1 MKIKIILISILFLF
15 VCIAFSACTSCQFAP
30 DREDFDSELAFMLA
44 DCNYR
49 NHNSPLACV
58 ELAKRYNDRDSGKEQ
73 REILSFCKDSENYPS
88 GWDNE
93 KCRMFLKQR

>member
-1 MKIKIILISILFLF
+1 MKIIPSIFLSSLIFIG
-15 VCIAFSACTSCQFAP
+15 CTSCQFAP
-30 DREDFDSELAFMLA
+30 DRENYDSELAFMLA

-49 NHNSPLACV
+49 NTQNPAACV
-58 ELAKRYNDRDSGKEQ
+58 KLAERYNDRDQNKEQ
-73 REILSFCKDSENYPS
+73 REILDFCKNKDNYPE